1 MKNVNYVFFNPK
13 IGYSYDLSASSAV
26 YASLS
31 RANKEPNRADFVN
44 SNPRSRPKSEQL
56 TDLEA
61 GLRIRK
67 KIWLLN
73 INLYAMQYKNQLV
86 LNGQIND
93 VGAYNRVNVATSFRR
108 GIELETQTDFGR
120 YFTFGANIS
129 LSQNQILGF
138 SDYVDSTDA
147 SGIYVQHRRDYQ
159 RTDIAFSPSSVAAV
173 ILSIKPVRDLEI
185 TFTEKFVGRQYLDN
199 TSNSSKTID
208 PYAVLDARINYTL
221 KTKII
226 PEITFMLSAYNV
238 FSKAYATNG
247 YTFSQYYGGE
257 LSHYNY
263 FASAAPLNFLG
274 GLSLKF

>member
-1 MKNVNYVFFNPK
+1 
-13 IGYSYDLSASSAV
+13 
-26 YASLS
+26 
-31 RANKEPNRADFVN
+31 
-44 SNPRSRPKSEQL
+44 
-56 TDLEA
+56 
-61 GLRIRK
+61 
-67 KIWLLN
+67 
-73 INLYAMQYKNQLV
+73 
-86 LNGQIND
+86 
-93 VGAYNRVNVATSFRR
+93 
-108 GIELETQTDFGR
+108 
-120 YFTFGANIS
+120 
-129 LSQNQILGF
+129 
-138 SDYVDSTDA
+138 VDSTDA

-208 PYAVLDARINYTL
+208 PYAVLDALINYTL
-221 KTKII
+221 KTKIS